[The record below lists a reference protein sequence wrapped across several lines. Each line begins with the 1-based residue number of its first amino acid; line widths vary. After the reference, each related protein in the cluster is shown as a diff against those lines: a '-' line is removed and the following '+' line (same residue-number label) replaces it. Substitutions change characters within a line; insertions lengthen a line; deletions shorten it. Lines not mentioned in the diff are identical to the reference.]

1 MQIDW
6 EMSAIGSIHIPIPCH
21 EDWSAMSETDLGRRC
36 LKCDKVVRDFRGM
49 DEAAIL
55 GQITSNAGKI
65 CGRVDQ
71 AILKRPPLEGFAL
84 VRFPS
89 ERLRFF
95 VLAFVMAFG
104 LEVWGIST
112 ADAQTVQ
119 PSVEALKDK
128 ENLRFALNVPSVT
141 DVVLIGK
148 VLDVYTQA
156 PVEGAQVMAYDG
168 ALLLAGTMSD
178 TAGNFELR
186 IPKEAFVGDT
196 YQLRLRYMGRERRD
210 HEIQRDVREFIYLI
224 DASQMIDGITI
235 LASSYDDDKWGGTLV
250 GEIIPILPV
259 RNISGIRS
267 LNSPTFGKE
276 SLYRPLDEWLMMHHS
291 EIHHSG
297 RW

>member
-1 MQIDW
+1 
-6 EMSAIGSIHIPIPCH
+6 
-21 EDWSAMSETDLGRRC
+21 MSETDHGRHC
-36 LKCDKVVRDFRGM
+36 LKCDKVVRDFTGM

-55 GQITSNAGKI
+55 NAIAVKQGKI

-71 AILKRPPLEGFAL
+71 AVLTRPALEGFAL
-84 VRFPS
+84 VRFPT

-104 LEVWGIST
+104 LEVWGISQ

-119 PSVEALKDK
+119 PSIESLKKPD
-128 ENLRFALNVPSVT
+128 NLRFALNIPKAT
-141 DVVLIGK
+141 DIVLIGK
-148 VLDVYTQA
+148 VVDVYTQE
-156 PVEGAQVMAYDG
+156 PVQGAQVMAFDG

-186 IPKEAFVGDT
+186 IPKEAFTGDS

-224 DASQMIDGITI
+224 DASQMVDGITI
-235 LASSYDDDKWGGTLV
+235 SASSYDDDKWGGTLV
-250 GEIIPILPV
+250 GEIISILPE
-259 RNISGIRS
+259 RNISGSRS
-267 LNSPTFGKE
+267 LNGPTYGKE
-276 SLYRPLDEWLMMHHS
+276 SLYRPLDEWLMMHNS

>member
-1 MQIDW
+1 MQIFW
-6 EMSAIGSIHIPIPCH
+6 NMSAVGSIHIPIPCH
-21 EDWSAMSETDLGRRC
+21 EDWSTMAETDRGRHC

-49 DEAAIL
+49 NEAAIFKA
-55 GQITSNAGKI
+55 IAAKPGKI
-65 CGRVDQ
+65 CGRVDD
-71 AILKRPPLEGFAL
+71 AVLTRPPLEGFAL
-84 VRFPS
+84 VRFPT

-119 PSVEALKDK
+119 PSVAALKDK
-128 ENLRFALNVPSVT
+128 GNLRFALNVPSVT

-148 VLDVYTQA
+148 VLDVYTQD
-156 PVEGAQVMAYDG
+156 PVVGAQVMAYDG
-168 ALLLAGTMSD
+168 ALLLAGAMSD

-186 IPKEAFVGDT
+186 IPKEALTGDT

-235 LASSYDDDKWGGTLV
+235 SASRYDDDKWGGTLV
-250 GEIIPILPV
+250 GEIISIHPV

-267 LNSPTFGKE
+267 LNSPTYGKE